1 MAAAAIVKVLV
12 SGTRKYV
19 INVSG
24 VWDTAD
30 EVDTVIIDRSTLI
43 GPDGVNIPTYIRIDE
58 ITWAVGPGFNSV
70 LLSWDDAADENIDY
84 YQGQGYMDYRPYG
97 GKSMSAAPT
106 TATEGDLQL
115 TSEGGSA
122 GDTYS
127 FIINCTLKN

>member
-12 SGTRKYV
+12 SGTRKYA

-30 EVDTVIIDRSTLI
+30 ESDTVVIDRSTLV
-43 GPDGVNIPTYIRIDE
+43 GPDGVNLPGRIRIDE
-58 ITWAVGPGFNSV
+58 ITWAVGAGFNSV
-70 LLSWDDAADENIDY
+70 MLGWDDAADEVVDY

-97 GKSMSAAPT
+97 GKSMTGDPT
-106 TATEGDLQL
+106 TDTEGDLQL
-115 TSEGGSA
+115 TSEGGGA

-127 FIINCTLKN
+127 FIINCSLKN